1 MKEKWKR
8 FAADN
13 YEVSNGGII
22 RRATPG
28 RGTWAGRELKRVL
41 MGMGYI
47 VVNPVIDGKNVLMY
61 VHQIVAVAFRGEPD
75 YGLEVNHIDGNKLNN
90 VLSNLEYVTHKRNME
105 HARELRLIHDRT
117 IYSDA
122 AIGVVRDLA
131 STGMKSPSIA
141 KETGISARHCR
152 DIINNKLRRTTCR

>member
-1 MKEKWKR
+1 MKEMWKR

-28 RGTWAGRELKRVL
+28 RGTWAGRELKPVKATI
-41 MGMGYI
+41 GYF
-47 VVNPVIDGKNVLMY
+47 VVAPTINGKNVLMF
-61 VHQIVAVAFRGEPD
+61 VHKIVMQAFVGFPPD
-75 YGLEVNHIDGNKLNN
+75 GHEVNHKDGDKTNN
-90 VLSNLEYVTHKRNME
+90 ALANLEYVTHKRNME
-105 HARELRLIHDRT
+105 HARELRLIHDRK

-131 STGMKSPSIA
+131 SAGMKSPSIA

-152 DIINNKLRRTTCR
+152 DIINNKLRRTICQ